1 MMASVFHESRSS
13 ICPQCRRLLV
23 ADYVQ
28 REDGLILEKRCPEHG
43 AMSTRVAQTHSWL
56 AGLQEF
62 APHSFQPQAR
72 QSAVD
77 RGCPWDCGEC
87 PEHRQKSAFF
97 LFEITNACNLN
108 CPICLGDPHEKGL
121 FVSVEDFDAMA
132 AAVVAYAGE
141 GQIGTL
147 GGGEPTLHPQ
157 LFELV
162 GILRDHGFGSIFLY
176 TNGLRIAR
184 DAALARRLAEEG
196 ICVVLQ
202 WDAFADSVYRS
213 LRGRPLLAEK
223 QQALNHLKS
232 AAGPLGLCTTTVAGV
247 NEGELGR
254 IYSMFVDD
262 GAFGLLDIA
271 TMAFVGKGS
280 GSDLGRDHRVTSED
294 VVMALEAQTDG
305 TIRASDFSPVS
316 FSHPECLQIA
326 YLLAEPDGGFVPLKR
341 ILDPGDY
348 KELIADKPLLAV
360 EPEMEDTFREAIDR
374 LWATR
379 SDDPTRARGLAAL
392 RHMMETLFPSSGA
405 LSADEIAAR
414 SAELVKV
421 VLIHSYM
428 DALNFDVGRSKM
440 CISRTVLPD
449 GRLVPTCAYNVIHRE
464 VDRPDR

>member
-1 MMASVFHESRSS
+1 MASVFHESRSS
-13 ICPQCRRLLV
+13 ICPECRKLLV

-43 AMSTRVAQTHSWL
+43 AMSTRVARTHAWL

-62 APHSFQPQAR
+62 AAHSFEAEAR
-72 QSAVD
+72 QTAIEQ
-77 RGCPWDCGEC
+77 GCPWDCGEC
-87 PEHRQKSAFF
+87 PDHRQKSAFF
-97 LFEITNACNLN
+97 LFEITDGCNLN
-108 CPICLGDPHEKGL
+108 CPICLGAPHEQGS
-121 FVSVEDFDAMA
+121 FVSVEDFGQMA

-157 LFELV
+157 LLELV
-162 GILRDHGFGSIFLY
+162 GILKHHGFGSIFLY

-184 DAALARRLAEEG
+184 DAALAKQLADEG
-196 ICVVLQ
+196 VCVVLQ
-202 WDAFADSVYRS
+202 WDAFADSVYQS
-213 LRGRPLLAEK
+213 LRGRALLEEK
-223 QQALNHLKS
+223 RQALSQLKS
-232 AAGPLGLCTTTVAGV
+232 AGGALGLCTTAVAGV
-247 NEGELGR
+247 NDNELGR
-254 IYSMFVDD
+254 IYSMFAGDR
-262 GAFGLLDIA
+262 AFGLLDIA

-280 GSDLGRDHRVTSED
+280 GSGLGRDRRITSED

-326 YLLAEPDGGFVPLKR
+326 YLLAEPDGSFVPLKR
-341 ILDPGDY
+341 ILDPEDY
-348 KELIADKPLLAV
+348 RELIADKPLLAV

-392 RHMMETLFPSSGA
+392 RHMMKTLFPSSGA

-421 VLIHSYM
+421 VLVHSYM
-428 DALNFDVGRSKM
+428 DNLNFDVGRSKM
-440 CISRTVLPD
+440 CISRTILPD

-464 VDRPDR
+464 ADRSDQ

>member
-1 MMASVFHESRSS
+1 MASVFHESRSS

-23 ADYVQ
+23 ADHVQ
-28 REDGLILEKRCPEHG
+28 RDEGLILEKRCPEHG
-43 AMSTRVAQTHSWL
+43 EMSARLARTHSWL

-62 APHSFQPQAR
+62 AAHSFQPQSR
-72 QSAVD
+72 QTTVD

-87 PEHRQKSAFF
+87 PAHRQKSAFF
-97 LFEITNACNLN
+97 LFEITDGCNLN
-108 CPICLGDPHEKGL
+108 CPICLGAPHEKGS
-121 FVSVEDFDAMA
+121 FVSVEDFGKMA
-132 AAVVAYAGE
+132 AAVVNYAGA

-157 LFELV
+157 LLDLV
-162 GILRDHGFGSIFLY
+162 GILHDRGFGSIFLY

-184 DAALARRLAEEG
+184 DPALAKRLAEEG

-202 WDAFADSVYRS
+202 WDAFSDSVYGS

-223 QQALNHLKS
+223 QQALHHLKS

-280 GSDLGRDHRVTSED
+280 GYGLGRDHRITSED
-294 VVMALEAQTDG
+294 VVLALEAQTDG
-305 TIRASDFSPVS
+305 MIGASDFSPVS

-326 YLLAEPDGGFVPLKR
+326 YLLAEPGGGFLPLKR
-341 ILDPGDY
+341 MLDPEDY
-348 KELIADKPLLAV
+348 RKLVADKPLLAV

-374 LWATR
+374 LWAKR
-379 SDDPTRARGLAAL
+379 SDDPARARGLAAL

-405 LSADEIAAR
+405 LSADEIASR

-428 DALNFDVGRSKM
+428 DGLNFDVGRSKM

-464 VDRPDR
+464 VDPPDR